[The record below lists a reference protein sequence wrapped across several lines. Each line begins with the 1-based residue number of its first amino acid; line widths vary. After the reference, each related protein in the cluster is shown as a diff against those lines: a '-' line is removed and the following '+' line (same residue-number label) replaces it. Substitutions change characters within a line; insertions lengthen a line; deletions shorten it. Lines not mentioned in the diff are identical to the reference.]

1 MNLSGGKH
9 FTEPEEIDLEM
20 QKSPK
25 RENNISKKDFVD
37 PSDV

>member
-9 FTEPEEIDLEM
+9 FTEPEEADLEM
-20 QKSPK
+20 QKNQK
-25 RENNISKKDFVD
+25 QENNISKKDFVD